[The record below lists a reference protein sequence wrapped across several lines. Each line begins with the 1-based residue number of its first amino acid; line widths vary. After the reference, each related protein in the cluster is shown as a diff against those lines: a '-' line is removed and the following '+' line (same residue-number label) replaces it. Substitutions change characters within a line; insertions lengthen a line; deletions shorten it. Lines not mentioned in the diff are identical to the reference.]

1 MIEKPLG
8 IYYLD
13 YCATTT
19 PKHNRKMII
28 GYTKSDFLIKIEKT
42 IIPDDWF
49 CWLSECRTPDYLING
64 KTPVVVEWITKN
76 MPDNFGEPLK
86 SQE

>member
-1 MIEKPLG
+1 MTKPLG

-13 YCATTT
+13 YA
-19 PKHNRKMII
+19 PIIFQRSNRKMII
-28 GYTKSDFLIKIEKT
+28 GYTKSDLLIKIEKT

-49 CWLSECRTPDYLING
+49 CWLSECRTPGYLIEG
-64 KTPVVVEWITKN
+64 TTPIVVGWIIKY

-86 SQE
+86 SQV